1 MKPESRFI
9 TSVNAKIPK
18 TVHREKMHNV
28 YRGGTFDVWYSGSKA
43 DLWIEY
49 KWIPRVPARGRAVPD
64 MSPLQ
69 LQWGKG
75 RLAEGRSV
83 LVVVGC
89 PGGAAMLRPDQ
100 WEAGVTAEEFRR
112 ALVTKS
118 ALAAWI
124 HRLVQGDDLD
134 ASGTETSRR
143 GAGNRKRV
151 QDPADGH
158 TDIRAA
164 QVQSEAPH
172 RGLGGD

>member
-49 KWIPRVPARGRAVPD
+49 KWIPRIPARGRVVPD
-64 MSPLQ
+64 MSSLQ

-75 RLAEGRSV
+75 RSAEGRGV

-89 PGGAAMLRPDQ
+89 PEGAVMLPFPSQ

-118 ALAAWI
+118 TLAAWI
-124 HRLVQGDDLD
+124 HSLT
-134 ASGTETSRR
+134 A
-143 GAGNRKRV
+143 
-151 QDPADGH
+151 
-158 TDIRAA
+158 
-164 QVQSEAPH
+164 
-172 RGLGGD
+172 GGDGCKWHENFEARRREPQTCTRSC